1 MGQPLNLFTENDILG
16 SHIFTSERVNKLTVS
31 DLSEISRKYLLIGE
45 CFLFVHLKTLSY
57 IKIITAHKR
66 SLRRLCFYTC
76 TSVHRGVVSQHAL
89 QVSGGAYTRGEIERS
104 GWGGGVSRPT
114 PGGGGWGVWPGGI
127 SRPTP
132 WGGLQVH
139 SWGGGGFQAH
149 TWGGVSQ
156 YALRQTPPADGYYCE
171 QYASYWNAFLFW
183 GKIRL

>member
-57 IKIITAHKR
+57 IKIITARKR

-89 QVSGGAYTRGEIERS
+89 QVSGGVYTQGEIERS

-114 PGGGGWGVWPGGI
+114 PGRGGG
-127 SRPTP
+127 
-132 WGGLQVH
+132 
-139 SWGGGGFQAH
+139 
-149 TWGGVSQ
+149 
-156 YALRQTPPADGYYCE
+156 
-171 QYASYWNAFLFW
+171 
-183 GKIRL
+183 